1 MISTAI
7 VRRLGP
13 LLVGLYVVAQICGVI
28 PLMSCDSAHA
38 APGTHMLSECKQTGA
53 LPQDHHHAGDS
64 DDAAHHHVLLDLSGV
79 LIQSFIVVN
88 SIVHI
93 AIEVSAPRAF
103 AEADVVLLERP
114 PKASLS
120 V

>member
-1 MISTAI
+1 

-13 LLVGLYVVAQICGVI
+13 LIVGLYVVAQICGVI

-38 APGTHMLSECKQTGA
+38 APGTHMLAECKLTGV
-53 LPQDHHHAGDS
+53 LPQDHHHAGDA
-64 DDAAHHHVLLDLSGV
+64 DDAAHHHALQDLNGV
-79 LIQSFIVVN
+79 LVQSSVVVN

-93 AIEVSAPRAF
+93 AIEVSAPRAL

-114 PKASLS
+114 PKPFLS

>member
-1 MISTAI
+1 MISSAT

-13 LLVGLYVVAQICGVI
+13 LLVGLYVLAQICGVI

-38 APGTHMLSECKQTGA
+38 APGTHMLSECKQTGT
-53 LPQDHHHAGDS
+53 LPQNHHHAGDA
-64 DDAAHHHVLLDLSGV
+64 DDAAHHHFLQDLNSVLV
-79 LIQSFIVVN
+79 QSSVVVN

-93 AIEVSAPRAF
+93 AIEASAPRALV
-103 AEADVVLLERP
+103 EADVVLLERP
-114 PKASLS
+114 PKPLPS

>member
-7 VRRLGP
+7 VRRLSP
-13 LLVGLYVVAQICGVI
+13 LLVGLYVVAHVI
-28 PLMSCDSAHA
+28 PLMSCDGAHA
-38 APGTHMLSECKQTGA
+38 VPRTHRLSECKQTGA
-53 LPQDHHHAGDS
+53 LPQDHHHAGDA
-64 DDAAHHHVLLDLSGV
+64 DDAAHHHALQDLNGV
-79 LIQSFIVVN
+79 LVQSSVVVD

-93 AIEVSAPRAF
+93 AIEVSAPRAL

-114 PKASLS
+114 PKPFPS

>member
-1 MISTAI
+1 
-7 VRRLGP
+7 
-13 LLVGLYVVAQICGVI
+13 
-28 PLMSCDSAHA
+28 
-38 APGTHMLSECKQTGA
+38 MLSECKQTGA

-93 AIEVSAPRAF
+93 AIEVSAPRAL